1 MITPIE
7 RRRLS
12 DRVVDQFAD
21 LIASGAFTVGEKLPS
36 ERELA
41 ASLGVSRPLIR
52 ESFRTLESM
61 GLVEVKR
68 GVGAIVTRT
77 KPTREGA
84 ERHPIEPSPRS
95 MDQADP
101 DGVLLRLERATI
113 LDILEAREVLEV
125 QIVALA
131 SERITS
137 EETDWLREASE
148 RYDSWEDNHG
158 FHTLL
163 ASITHNFMLERL
175 VVMQLDLLRDA
186 RQRTHYESPSNAE
199 RLLREHRAI
208 ADAVI
213 AHDVERAQNLM
224 REHFRHTRHSVV
236 SSGGGSRNEEGAE

>member
-1 MITPIE
+1 
-7 RRRLS
+7 
-12 DRVVDQFAD
+12 
-21 LIASGAFTVGEKLPS
+21 
-36 ERELA
+36 
-41 ASLGVSRPLIR
+41 
-52 ESFRTLESM
+52 M

-68 GVGAIVTRT
+68 GVGAIVTRVL
-77 KPTREGA
+77 PTGEA
-84 ERHPIEPSPRS
+84 TERSPVETPRS
-95 MDQADP
+95 AQGETDQG
-101 DGVLLRLERATI
+101 GVLLRLERATI

-131 SERITS
+131 AERITP
-137 EETDWLREASE
+137 EEAEWLREASE
-148 RYDSWEDNHG
+148 RNDSWEDNCE

-199 RLLREHRAI
+199 RLLREHGGI

-236 SSGGGSRNEEGAE
+236 SGGGGSRKEERPE

>member
-12 DRVVDQFAD
+12 DRVVDQFAE
-21 LIASGAFTVGEKLPS
+21 LIASGVFAVGDKLPS

-52 ESFRTLESM
+52 EGFRTLESM

-77 KPTREGA
+77 HPTGEAA
-84 ERHPIEPSPRS
+84 ERHPVESPLGAHGET
-95 MDQADP
+95 DQG
-101 DGVLLRLERATI
+101 GVLSRLERATI

-131 SERITS
+131 AERITPEES
-137 EETDWLREASE
+137 EWLREASE
-148 RYDSWEDNHG
+148 RNDSWDDNRE

-186 RQRTHYESPSNAE
+186 RQRTHYESPSNAA
-199 RLLREHRAI
+199 RLLREHVAI

-224 REHFRHTRHSVV
+224 REHFRHTRHSVG
-236 SSGGGSRNEEGAE
+236 SSGGSRKEERAE